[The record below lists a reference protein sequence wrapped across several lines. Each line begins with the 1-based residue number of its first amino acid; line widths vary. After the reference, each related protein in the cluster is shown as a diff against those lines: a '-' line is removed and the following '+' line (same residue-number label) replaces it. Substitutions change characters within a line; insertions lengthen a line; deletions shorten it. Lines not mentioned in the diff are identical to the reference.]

1 MAGKASGTIREPIG
15 RVGQRRQVVIP
26 REMFETL
33 CMREGDFVAFARRGN
48 GVLIKPK
55 RVVDPDDVLTPE
67 EAKKVRHG
75 MKQIK
80 EGRFKLWRDVKHEL
94 GRYDC

>member
-1 MAGKASGTIREPIG
+1 MAGKTTGTEERIG

-26 REMFETL
+26 REIFDNL
-33 CMREGDFVAFARRGN
+33 RMREGDFVVVEQRG
-48 GVLIKPK
+48 GVVVIKPK
-55 RVVDPDDVLTPE
+55 KLVDPDDVLTPA

-94 GRYDC
+94 DR

>member
-1 MAGKASGTIREPIG
+1 MASRIATTEKIG

-26 REMFETL
+26 REMLETL
-33 CMREGDFVAFARRGN
+33 NIREGDFVAFTSKTN

-55 RVVDPDDVLTPE
+55 RVVDADDTVLTPA
-67 EAKKVRHG
+67 EAKMVRRG

-80 EGRFKLWRDVKHEL
+80 NGKFKLWRDVKHEM
-94 GRYDC
+94 GR

>member
-1 MAGKASGTIREPIG
+1 MAGKTTVTKERIG

-26 REMFETL
+26 REMLEIL
-33 CMREGDFVAFARRGN
+33 NLQEGDFVAFSQQTD
-48 GVLIKPK
+48 GVLVKPK
-55 RVVDPDDVLTPE
+55 RVVDPDDVLTPA
-67 EAKKVRHG
+67 EAKKVRQG

-94 GRYDC
+94 GR